1 MAIVPLLLLWEVEAP
16 RRNGRLQMTRNP
28 IRENSAQEKKKFEIQ
43 LTSRWDP
50 AVPSLYIHFSPSCP
64 WLNERFQAKLF
75 LSTNLTF
82 INSKK
87 NKKQKKNKCFFDL
100 GRNSTPVFRNLPE
113 RSGRNDP
120 AGRTGIFWSV
130 QTIPNTTSACPECQM
145 SKTGSTADC
154 QLVCTR

>member
-28 IRENSAQEKKKFEIQ
+28 IRENSVQEKKKFEIQ

-87 NKKQKKNKCFFDL
+87 KQKKTSVSL
-100 GRNSTPVFRNLPE
+100 TLEEISL
-113 RSGRNDP
+113 RSSETCRNDP